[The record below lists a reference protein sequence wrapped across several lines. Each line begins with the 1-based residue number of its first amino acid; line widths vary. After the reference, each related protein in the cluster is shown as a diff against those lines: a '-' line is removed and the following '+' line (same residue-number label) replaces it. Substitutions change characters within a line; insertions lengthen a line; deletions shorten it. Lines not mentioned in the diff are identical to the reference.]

1 LKNKENLLWGILL
14 ILIGILSLGN
24 NLDRWSI
31 NIFFDGWWTL
41 FIILPSIRGLFD
53 KEGYSWS
60 IVTLILGILM
70 LLACNNIIKW
80 NVIWKILL
88 PIMIIVIGVSLILGN
103 NKKEKK
109 VINKNAKDYVAVFS
123 GIDEKIKAI
132 VSDLRTIAIFGG
144 IELDLSKS
152 KIDKDIVINAVTI
165 FGGIDIKIP
174 DNVNIVINGLP
185 IFGGVEKR
193 SLASKDTKINIYLN
207 YICIFGGIDIL

>member
-1 LKNKENLLWGILL
+1 MLVIILL
-14 ILIGILSLGN
+14 NGI
-24 NLDRWSI
+24 W
-31 NIFFDGWWTL
+31 
-41 FIILPSIRGLFD
+41 
-53 KEGYSWS
+53 
-60 IVTLILGILM
+60 
-70 LLACNNIIKW
+70 
-80 NVIWKILL
+80 
-88 PIMIIVIGVSLILGN
+88 VIGLSLILGN

-132 VSDLRTIAIFGG
+132 VSDFRTIAIFGG

-152 KIDKDIVINAVTI
+152 IIDKDIVINAVTI